1 MKVILKNSNLVF
13 QTSHTEQVTMRF
25 GNEVSGMELSSY
37 LKSNGGVQL
46 VTRTPQIYAVTP
58 FINIEG
64 VVSDIDIT
72 YVFSAYTDK
81 VFVAF
86 YSENSEA
93 SFISA
98 VLRQEGENQYLQSI
112 QILLENIPSTA
123 KYLRFGAWHGSEHDS
138 TAADASVLSFVRQT
152 D

>member
-37 LKSNGGVQL
+37 LKSDGGVQP
-46 VTRTPQIYAVTP
+46 VSSAQYYAVTP

-64 VVSDIDIT
+64 VVSNIDIT
-72 YVFSAYTDK
+72 YVFSAYVDK
-81 VFVAF
+81 VIVAF
-86 YSENSEA
+86 YSENSDA

-98 VLRQEGENQYLQSI
+98 ILRQEGQAQGLPSL

-123 KYLRFGAWHGSEHDS
+123 KYLRFVAWHGTEHDS
-138 TAADASVLSFVRQT
+138 TAANASVLSFVRQT

>member
-13 QTSHTEQVTMRF
+13 KTSHTEQVTMRF

-37 LKSNGGVQL
+37 LKSDGGVQP
-46 VTRTPQIYAVTP
+46 VSSTQYYAVTP

-64 VVSDIDIT
+64 VVSNIDVT
-72 YVFSAYTDK
+72 YVYSAYTDK

-86 YSENSEA
+86 YSENTDA

-98 VLRQEGENQYLQSI
+98 VLRQEGQKQALQSL
-112 QILLENIPSTA
+112 QILLENIPSTT
-123 KYLRFGAWHGSEHDS
+123 KYLRFVAWHGTEHDS
-138 TAADASVLSFVRQT
+138 NAADASVLSFVRQT

>member
-1 MKVILKNSNLVF
+1 MKVILKNSTLVF

-25 GNEVSGMELSSY
+25 GNEVAGMQLSSY
-37 LKSNGGVQL
+37 LKTDGGVQP
-46 VTRTPQIYAVTP
+46 VSSTQYYAVTP

-64 VVSDIDIT
+64 VISNIDIT
-72 YVFSAYTDK
+72 YVFSAYVDK
-81 VFVAF
+81 VIVAF
-86 YSENSEA
+86 YSENSDA

-98 VLRQEGENQYLQSI
+98 VLRQEGQAQGLPSL

-123 KYLRFGAWHGSEHDS
+123 KYLRFVAWHGTEHDS